1 MAVKMLYEKR
11 IGSIIVNKNE
21 KPYGIFTERDLLTK
35 VFIKKV
41 EIGRRKKSW

>member
-1 MAVKMLYEKR
+1 MAVKMLYEKQ